1 MTGAAVG
8 AFVSG
13 AKMKI
18 DRPWAAREEQLK
30 DMAYEPFNLKGKVA
44 LVTGG
49 NRGIG
54 LGMADALAR
63 SGADIV
69 IWGSNPTFNQSARAQ
84 LAGHGI
90 RVLAQ
95 KVDVADEAAVVRAM
109 DEAVDQ
115 MGRID
120 SVIANAGI
128 GGAAPSFSEMTVETW
143 RRVLAVNLD
152 GVFFTCRE
160 ACKHMVTR
168 SKAGDPG
175 GSIMVTASLAAIEG
189 AARNEAYAATK
200 GGVISMMRAVA
211 VEHARYGVRANAIL
225 PGWIAT
231 DMTAGAQAS
240 PAFAERVIPRVPAR
254 RWGEPADFGG
264 IAVYLTSEASSYH
277 SGDTFVI
284 DGGYSIF

>member
-1 MTGAAVG
+1 
-8 AFVSG
+8 
-13 AKMKI
+13 
-18 DRPWAAREEQLK
+18 
-30 DMAYEPFNLKGKVA
+30 MAYAPFDLTGKVA

-54 LGMADALAR
+54 LGMARALAQA
-63 SGADIV
+63 GADV
-69 IWGSNPTFNQSARAQ
+69 AIWGSN
-84 LAGHGI
+84 AGHNANAEGELLKTGR

-95 KVDVADEAAVVRAM
+95 QVDVADETAVVAAM
-109 DEAVDQ
+109 AQAVEKLGHVDC
-115 MGRID
+115 
-120 SVIANAGI
+120 VIANAGI
-128 GGAAPSFSEMTVETW
+128 GGGAPSFSEMTVETW

-160 ACKHMVTR
+160 ACKHMTAR
-168 SKAGDPG
+168 ARGGSPG
-175 GSIMVTASLAAIEG
+175 GSVVVTASLAAIEG

-200 GGVISMMRAVA
+200 GGVISMMRAIA
-211 VEHARYGVRANAIL
+211 VEHARFGVRANAVL

-231 DMTAGAQAS
+231 DMTAGAQAN

-254 RWGEPADFGG
+254 RWGEPEDFGG
-264 IAVYLTSEASSYH
+264 IAVYLASDASAYH